1 MGYYQSKSPFFTE
14 YNKRQLSRIYPAGR
28 RVDSSN
34 YNPVPLWNMGCQIG
48 VCTYVSVCV
57 CVCCVY
63 VCIHICIH
71 ILCTLVVALNFQTDC
86 TELDVNR
93 GRFLQNGNSGYV
105 LKPEVLRDGETA
117 MHLLLSSARCSVL
130 RL

>member
-1 MGYYQSKSPFFTE
+1 M
-14 YNKRQLSRIYPAGR
+14 
-28 RVDSSN
+28 
-34 YNPVPLWNMGCQIG
+34 
-48 VCTYVSVCV
+48 

-63 VCIHICIH
+63 VCIRICIH
-71 ILCTLVVALNFQTDC
+71 ILCTPVVALNFQTDC

-117 MHLLLSSARCSVL
+117 MHLLLSKMYVIPLDIEVYCIYAHTYK
-130 RL
+130 

>member
-1 MGYYQSKSPFFTE
+1 MRLTPPTVAGPFFHMSSFAEAKAMGYYQCKSPFFTE

-57 CVCCVY
+57 CVMYMCAY
-63 VCIHICIH
+63 VFAYIYC
-71 ILCTLVVALNFQTDC
+71 AL
-86 TELDVNR
+86 L
-93 GRFLQNGNSGYV
+93 
-105 LKPEVLRDGETA
+105 
-117 MHLLLSSARCSVL
+117 
-130 RL
+130 